1 MKKYV
6 LFLLIGLFTLS
17 LTACNDDE
25 KKESANSAETK
36 SDEEAAAEAKEMQKK
51 LDKQKVE
58 ENSIV
63 AIVNGQ
69 ELKGS
74 DYNAQL
80 NIAQTTFQQMGQDPT
95 TEEVAKQVKDY
106 TLENLVGQTLLMQ
119 EVDKKGY
126 KATDEA
132 INKKLETI
140 KGQYKDE
147 KAFEQALK
155 NNNIT
160 LDELKKQI
168 SDEVRYSQY
177 IENDL
182 KVEEV
187 KEEDVKKYYDTM
199 VSSLKE
205 SDDKS
210 TEVPEYKDV
219 KETLKVNLESQK
231 TQEKLSEKVEEL
243 KKAAKIELKI

>member
-6 LFLLIGLFTLS
+6 LLLLIGLFTFS

-25 KKESANSAETK
+25 KKESANNAETK
-36 SDEEAAAEAKEMQKK
+36 SDEEVAAEAKEMQKK

-58 ENSIV
+58 ENTIV

-187 KEEDVKKYYDTM
+187 KEEDVKEYYDTM

>member
-6 LFLLIGLFTLS
+6 LFLLIGLFTFS

-25 KKESANSAETK
+25 KKESANTAETK

-58 ENSIV
+58 ENTIV

>member
-6 LFLLIGLFTLS
+6 LFLLIGLFTFS

-25 KKESANSAETK
+25 KKESANTAETK

-58 ENSIV
+58 ENTVV

-95 TEEVAKQVKDY
+95 TDEVAKQVKDY